1 MSEGIPYAD
10 ILIMALVAGFILLRL
25 RSVLGDKI
33 GNDNPSYF
41 NKPVTPVAEK
51 AEPIVQLDEKSL
63 KAKLREE
70 PDPYLAKLTNSDVAL
85 VVDAIKNKDPQF
97 TATVFLQG
105 ARAAYEMVFDAFA
118 RGDKSTLKM
127 LLSDRL
133 SGQFSAEM
141 AARAASDHKTETTLV
156 AVDARD
162 ITEAELIGT
171 IAHVTVHFVTE
182 QVVVVRNAQGE
193 IIEGDPSEIH
203 NIEDNWTFERD
214 VTSKNPNWKVIET

>member
-63 KAKLREE
+63 KAKMREE
-70 PDPYLAKLTNSDVAL
+70 PDPYLAKADHDVVL

-97 TATVFLQG
+97 TATAFLQG
-105 ARAAYEMVFDAFA
+105 AKAAYEMLFDAFN
-118 RGDKSTLKM
+118 RGDKSVLKM
-127 LLSDRL
+127 LLSERL
-133 SGQFSAEM
+133 YEEFSAEM
-141 AARAASDHKTETTLV
+141 AARNTDGGKSETTLV
-156 AVDARD
+156 AVDAKD

-182 QVVVVRNAQGE
+182 QVIVVRDAQGD

-203 NIEDNWTFERD
+203 AIEDKWTFERD